1 MKPIDRLWPG
11 GRALEPAVLEGDL
24 EQDPGSDPGAARYV
38 VNPKLAVIE
47 SYALDV
53 IGELSPEEVEEA
65 ENAVVGLFGEAPDWR
80 CKVRKQ
86 LGWNPLVDALIQQV
100 QTGRVMLGARA
111 GQGEL
116 SAAPSADLRVE
127 TPFLQMVL
135 TRLWDEEMR
144 TGSRMK
150 NP

>member
-11 GRALEPAVLEGDL
+11 GRALEPAVLEGDPDS
-24 EQDPGSDPGAARYV
+24 DPGSDPGAARYV
-38 VNPKLAVIE
+38 VNPELAVIE

-86 LGWNPLVDALIQQV
+86 LGWNPLVDALIAERWHRFRKSAMAD
-100 QTGRVMLGARA
+100 GGDAEPAEFARRF
-111 GQGEL
+111 
-116 SAAPSADLRVE
+116 ADDIVR
-127 TPFLQMVL
+127 M
-135 TRLWDEEMR
+135 
-144 TGSRMK
+144 SRS
-150 NP
+150 